1 MRKHLLT
8 AAFALLAALPPA
20 TAQKIKLQEGSLA
33 PLNGISKLNIQ
44 YDYSD
49 MSVGKFDKE
58 ADYLEKKKADY
69 NKDEAGKGDR
79 WEASWKNDRAAR
91 FEPQFEELF
100 NKYGAGLTVGKYPSE
115 KYTLVFKT
123 TFTEPGFNVHVMRKN
138 ALINAEVLIIE
149 TASPST
155 VIARLSLDKSP
166 GRTFGGYDYD
176 TGERIQEAYAAA
188 GKALAK
194 YFEKERN

>member
-1 MRKHLLT
+1 MKKLT
-8 AAFALLAALPPA
+8 ITLALSICTLWAA
-20 TAQKIKLQEGSLA
+20 AQKIKLQEGSLA
-33 PLNGISKLNIQ
+33 SLNGITKLNVR

-58 ADYLEKKKADY
+58 ADYINKKKTDY
-69 NKDEAGKGDR
+69 NKDEAGKGER
-79 WEASWKNDRAAR
+79 WETSWKDDRASR

-100 NKYGAGLTVGKYPSE
+100 NKYGAGLNVGKYPAE

-138 ALINAEVLIIE
+138 ATINADILIIE
-149 TASPST
+149 TADPAHI
-155 VIARLSLDKSP
+155 VARLSLDKSP

-176 TGERIQEAYAAA
+176 TGDRIQEAYAAA

-194 YFEKERN
+194 YFEKERK